1 MLLIQPIRR
10 LVMLLTLLLITITCV
25 KVKAQGP
32 APQLTIQEDMPTLDI
47 TVRQVT
53 YGNGVFLACLIHPTR
68 LYKSLDGMHW
78 SKIASPDLGPDADL
92 TNFRQLSSVAFGA
105 GRFVLTSDSG
115 RIFSS
120 SDLQTWTPS
129 NPGTTHNII
138 TVKYLNNTFYAVGD
152 SATFLSST
160 DGLTWTTRHTGIG
173 DLTGSYQNIFLGN
186 GHLVIE
192 ANNRIGAPTFTQ
204 VVYDSTGGVWT
215 ADSSRPYNYH
225 GFARGRFY
233 EMSTDSVS
241 VSTDMQHWSAV
252 SLPSNAHSASDV
264 FEDNAHVYL
273 VSANYDTINASPV
286 WHAKITSSDDGI
298 HFSGLYP
305 TSVAGSG
312 GGGYFNQRYFVWA
325 GFASSP
331 MAGSA
336 DGTHYHTLG
345 SDTSLLATNGSI
357 YVKLSTTLEEAR
369 LYSSSDLTNWIPRD
383 TVTGVQGLTYDG
395 TKFWAVGAQTY
406 TSTDGVSWVNDGPS
420 AHPFTGIAYG
430 NGTYIGW
437 ARGLQ
442 GAGSDT
448 LWYSTD
454 GINWTLSAIPT
465 VFVDPHAPPQPVD
478 YGYVRKIRFL
488 NGHII
493 VVANDVIMHSMDGAS
508 YTLDF
513 AGNTSSVQHY
523 ADIIYNTDSAKY
535 YVFGSNGDG
544 YHVTSLTTYVYADPF
559 NGSFVSP
566 VTDTIHGLPS
576 GVQLQKFQS
585 VDYSAGHFVSVID
598 DGANATF
605 PNSYLLYSK
614 DGIHWGSRLLDR
626 ETQFTSAIARN
637 DTFNIEGTHNYH
649 ILANFAGSIPLP
661 VSLFNFNAT
670 VKDNI
675 RVLLTWQTAD
685 EQNSR
690 QFIIQRNTGTPASV
704 WDSIGILPAAGNS
717 HSLLNYSFTDEHPYP
732 GYNSYRLLMT
742 DADNSYKASEIRR
755 VFIGG
760 DARVKVYPNP
770 AKDHVVIQRTA
781 DDGVSTVTLYDAA
794 GRVILSRVFTGYTLT
809 LSLEHLPAGIYHL
822 TMRQSNGKIY
832 QQDILH

>member
-1 MLLIQPIRR
+1 MVLLP
-10 LVMLLTLLLITITCV
+10 TLLAISLICI
-25 KVKAQGP
+25 KSKAQGP
-32 APQLTIQEDMPTLDI
+32 APQLTVQEDMPTVDI

-68 LYKSLDGMHW
+68 LYKSLDGMNW
-78 SKIASPDLGPDADL
+78 SKIAGPDLGPDTNL
-92 TNFRQLSSVAFGA
+92 TNYKQLSSVAFGA

-120 SDLQTWTPS
+120 ADLQTWTPS
-129 NPGTTHNII
+129 TAGTTHNII
-138 TVKYLNNTFYAVGD
+138 TVKYLDNTFYAVGD

-160 DGLTWTTRHTGIG
+160 DGLTWKTRRTGIG
-173 DLTGSYQNIFLGN
+173 DPTGSYQNIFSGN

-192 ANNRIGAPTFTQ
+192 AFNRIGDPSSAQ
-204 VVYDSTGGVWT
+204 VVYDSTGGTWT
-215 ADSSRPYNYH
+215 ADSSRTYNYH
-225 GFARGRFY
+225 GFAGGRFY

-241 VSTDMQHWSAV
+241 VSTDLQHWSAV

-264 FEDNAHVYL
+264 FEDSAHVYL
-273 VSANYDTINASPV
+273 VSANYDTVNASPT
-286 WHAKITSSDDGI
+286 WHAKITASDDGI
-298 HFSGLYP
+298 HFSGLYS
-305 TSVAGSG
+305 TSVGGSG
-312 GGGYFNQRYFVWA
+312 GGGFFNHRYFVWA
-325 GFASSP
+325 GLASGP

-336 DGTHYHTLG
+336 DGIHYRTLG

-357 YVKLSTTLEEAR
+357 YVKLSTIPEETH

-395 TKFWAVGAQTY
+395 TKFWAVGTQTY
-406 TSTDGVSWVNDGPS
+406 TSTDGVGWVSNGPS

-454 GINWTLSAIPT
+454 GISWTLSAIPT
-465 VFVDPHAPPQPVD
+465 VFVDPHAPPQPVN
-478 YGYVRKIRFL
+478 YGYVKRIRFFS
-488 NGHII
+488 GHIV
-493 VVANDVIMHSMDGAS
+493 VVANDVIMHSVDGAS

-513 AGNTSSVQHY
+513 AGSTSSVQHY
-523 ADIIYNTDSAKY
+523 ADIVYNTDSAKY

-544 YHVTSLTTYVYADPF
+544 YHVTSLTTYVYDDPF
-559 NGSFVSP
+559 NASFVSP
-566 VTDTIHGLPS
+566 VTDTIQGLPS

-585 VDYSAGHFVSVID
+585 VDFSAGHFVSVVD
-598 DGANATF
+598 NAANNIY
-605 PNSYLLYSK
+605 PNSYFLYSR
-614 DGIHWGSRLLDR
+614 DGIHWGSHLLDR
-626 ETQFTSAIARN
+626 ETQFTSMIARG
-637 DTFNIEGTHNYH
+637 DTFNIEGTHHYH
-649 ILANFAGSIPLP
+649 ILANFAGSVPLP

-670 VKDNI
+670 AQDNI
-675 RVLLTWQTAD
+675 RVLLTWQTAS

-690 QFIIQRNTGTPASV
+690 RFIILRSVGTPASA
-704 WDSIGILPAAGNS
+704 WDSIGSLPAADNS
-717 HSLLNYSFTDEHPYP
+717 HSLLNYSFTDDHPLP
-732 GYNSYRLLMT
+732 GYNNYRLLLVN
-742 DADNSYKASEIRR
+742 ADNSRQASEIRR
-755 VFIGG
+755 VLING
-760 DARVKVYPNP
+760 DVRVKVYPNP
-770 AKDHVVIQRTA
+770 ARDQVVIQRTA
-781 DDGVSTVTLYDAA
+781 DDGVSTVILYDAA
-794 GRVILSRVFTGYTLT
+794 GRVMLSRLFTGYTLT